1 MQVNQMGKPV
11 IEYVVEFDH
20 AVGDVPEINTAI
32 ALLLNHLK
40 LELVRT
46 NATKHGVFEYVLR
59 TTE

>member
-1 MQVNQMGKPV
+1 MGKPV